1 MASAWRAAIAGLL
14 AVAAGAGAG
23 GGGGG
28 GGSYTVVWAGAPTP
42 TAVRLAV
49 RPRAASATL
58 VVSTRRDLAA
68 PLATHRVT
76 RDEFIVDVEGLTP
89 ETQYYYGLAAEP
101 AEAAEA
107 AAAGGAGAAKFK
119 TPSASPR
126 KGFRVAVG
134 SCGWSSGNGAVFAN
148 IAALD
153 PRPLVFIHAGDL
165 HYRDIGEDS
174 QPRFEDAFEGVHANE
189 AAQLFQTVP
198 VVYTWDDHDF
208 GEVQCTPCPVRP

>member
-89 ETQYYYGLAAEP
+89 ETQYYYGL
-101 AEAAEA
+101 EADPA
-107 AAAGGAGAAKFK
+107 AAVRSRDDFYAWFADIE
-119 TPSASPR
+119 R
-126 KGFRVAVG
+126 RVEAEKVARHG
-134 SCGWSSGNGAVFAN
+134 RERNNSFSG
-148 IAALD
+148 
-153 PRPLVFIHAGDL
+153 
-165 HYRDIGEDS
+165 
-174 QPRFEDAFEGVHANE
+174 
-189 AAQLFQTVP
+189 
-198 VVYTWDDHDF
+198 
-208 GEVQCTPCPVRP
+208 